1 MHYPS
6 CPSRHPPLL
15 SYLTHFSLPVPSR
28 HLRLLPLLLKNSR
41 WLATK
46 LLHQQAEKEVIV
58 HTPSFSDSVQDCPR
72 NCHGN
77 GECVSGLCH
86 CFPGFLGA
94 DCAKGIYHHFPATI
108 GKWKRDFSM
117 GLGEGAP
124 RLPPQQ
130 IPLGYLVSLCKLCIL
145 TLWQRGDF
153 DIWQLANIPIR
164 AGQLSL
170 ALRCAEKK
178 YLLKMRWLDFL

>member
-1 MHYPS
+1 MVTAMHYPS

-58 HTPSFSDSVQDCPR
+58 HTLSFSDSVQDCPR

-130 IPLGYLVSLCKLCIL
+130 IPLGYLVSLRKLCIL

-153 DIWQLANIPIR
+153 DI
-164 AGQLSL
+164 
-170 ALRCAEKK
+170 
-178 YLLKMRWLDFL
+178 